1 MTDTRLI
8 NLNADEVMC
17 LSDRVL
23 NHDAG
28 TEEQRMSGYCLLLKL
43 GSAFVEL
50 VGTGQK
56 QGGTVPIAVTEGEAW
71 LLRSKIISS
80 DKTAT
85 DSLFGIRLLTK
96 LYTALLSFNGLD
108 GLPVCETSD
117 GSMTEQQKVALA
129 EWREKT
135 KED

>member
-1 MTDTRLI
+1 MTDIRLI
-8 NLNADEVMC
+8 ELNADEVMC

-50 VGTGQK
+50 VGSGQK
-56 QGGTVPIAVTEGEAW
+56 QPGTVPIAVTEGEAW

-80 DKTAT
+80 DKTAS
-85 DSLFGIRLLTK
+85 DPLFGVRLLTK
-96 LYTALLSFNGLD
+96 LYTALLAFNGVDELPECESGD
-108 GLPVCETSD
+108 GA
-117 GSMTEQQKVALA
+117 MTEQQKVALA

-135 KED
+135 KEN